1 VERTCLALA
10 IFMAFSASPTSGQYV
25 SVIQACSRDVAEI
38 CAIGQSGAS
47 SLVECVRTHF
57 DGFSEPCKAALARI
71 AVVREACGA
80 DIQEHCHGLKPG
92 AGRILLCVKQ
102 HFTTMSEPCKEA
114 IGRAAE
120 RKAAVH

>member
-1 VERTCLALA
+1 VIGGPRGKDLSGFADIYGALC
-10 IFMAFSASPTSGQYV
+10 IPH
-25 SVIQACSRDVAEI
+25 
-38 CAIGQSGAS
+38 IGQSGAS

-57 DGFSEPCKAALARI
+57 DGFGEPCKAALARI